1 MYAWDPDINLSQGL
15 QTVGEGLT
23 PVRKTSLPLHA
34 KSLQLCLTATPGTP
48 ARQAPLSLGF
58 SRHEHWCG
66 LPCPSPPPSSVVS

>member
-48 ARQAPLSLGF
+48 ALQAPLSLGF
-58 SRHEHWCG
+58 SRQEHWCG